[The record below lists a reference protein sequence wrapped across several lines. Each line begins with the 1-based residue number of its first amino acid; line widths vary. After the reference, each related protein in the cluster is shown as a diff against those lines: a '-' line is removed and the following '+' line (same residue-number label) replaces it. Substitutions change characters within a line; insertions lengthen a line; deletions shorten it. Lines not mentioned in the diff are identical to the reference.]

1 MFESHAVEEGRI
13 AFVYIACRR
22 RRRISLVC
30 VVALFVRE
38 EVGLVWFG
46 LRPLEEEG
54 LVWFGSHALRKRE
67 QRVLLFPNLHQI
79 RW

>member
-1 MFESHAVEEGRI
+1 M
-13 AFVYIACRR
+13 
-22 RRRISLVC
+22 VC

-67 QRVLLFPNLHQI
+67 QRVFLLPNLHQI
-79 RW
+79 R